1 MFDLN
6 RFIEDCDNRIGQK
19 NNHKAVMDILS
30 KAIESPNQ
38 FEK

>member
-19 NNHKAVMDILS
+19 NTETSAKA
-30 KAIESPNQ
+30 KTG
-38 FEK
+38 